1 MYPRMNAGGRS
12 ERETNFRAGWNGSRF
27 FCSGCVEFIALA
39 GIHAKGLTGCI
50 RLERIKWIFFWRGV
64 GSSSHAL
71 AASAPDTCDWSVAG
85 IHAKG

>member
-12 ERETNFRAGWNGSRF
+12 ERETNFRVGWNGSRF

-50 RLERIKWIFFWRGV
+50 RIETDQMDLF
-64 GSSSHAL
+64 L
-71 AASAPDTCDWSVAG
+71 ARSRQFVPCTLGFCSGYV
-85 IHAKG
+85 